1 MHHPPAWTALM
12 AVGMGLLA
20 KLLDVVDAKYH
31 GCPQKT
37 DESYV
42 RMPNAGTRIAGSGGD
57 R

>member
-1 MHHPPAWTALM
+1 M